1 MKNYLTLSITW
12 TLLGLFLP
20 GQLIGDT
27 SEGRE
32 IPAIIDSV
40 APALMEEANVP
51 GISVALI
58 QNHEVVWSG
67 QYGVTSAL
75 DPKPVTDE
83 TVFEAASMSKPA
95 FGFVVLRLVEEGLF
109 DLDKPLVEYLGAPYI
124 EDEPLHE
131 KITGRMV
138 LSHRTGYPNWRRGNP
153 LVPAFVPGTGYSY
166 SGEGFLFL
174 QRTIEHLTERSVED
188 LMREY
193 LFEPLGMSASSYIWR
208 EDYNEIASEGHTR
221 DGELLEG
228 DRRIYRT
235 PNTAYS
241 LYTTPNDYA
250 KFLIAMMRTTDQ
262 EPLLPSVELR
272 LKMLQPITLVESR
285 QPLDRGDGNTDG
297 PVYFGLGW
305 RIDTTPTGNRIC
317 HSGSNR
323 TGFRCYSE
331 FIPDCGNGIVIM
343 TNSVGG
349 VSVWQGVMAAVGVQL
364 DCSSSLSESA
374 GN

>member
-1 MKNYLTLSITW
+1 MKNYLNLSITW

-20 GQLIGDT
+20 GQLVGGT

-40 APALMEEANVP
+40 APALMAEANVP

-95 FGFVVLRLVEEGLF
+95 FGFVVLQLVEKGVF
-109 DLDKPLVEYLGAPYI
+109 DLDKPLVEYLGRPYI

-131 KITGRMV
+131 RITGRIV
-138 LSHRTGYPNWRRGNP
+138 LSHRTGYPNWRRGRP
-153 LVPAFVPGTGYSY
+153 LVPAFAPGTGYSY

-174 QRTIEHLTERSVED
+174 QRTVEHVTGRSVEE
-188 LMREY
+188 LMREH

-208 EDYNEIASEGHTR
+208 DDYDETASEGHTR

-241 LYTTPNDYA
+241 LYTTPEDYA
-250 KFLIAMMRTTDQ
+250 KFLIAMMRAADR
-262 EPLLPSVELR
+262 EPVLLGEELR
-272 LKMLQPITLVESR
+272 SAMLDPVTLVEGR
-285 QPLDRGDGNTDG
+285 EPVDRGVANPDGR
-297 PVYFGLGW
+297 VYFGLGW
-305 RIDTTPTGNRIC
+305 RIETTPNGNRIC

-323 TGFRCYSE
+323 TGLRCYSE
-331 FIPDCGNGIVIM
+331 FVPDCGNGIV
-343 TNSVGG
+343 
-349 VSVWQGVMAAVGVQL
+349 
-364 DCSSSLSESA
+364 
-374 GN
+374 